1 VNFSAP
7 RPNLIE
13 SDSGFSIEVL
23 GRTGMRYVEGDRSM
37 FVDSEVL
44 AKPGAMALWGE
55 TIKGWDP
62 PHDAEVVGP
71 DDRLRIIENIRRAF
85 ESQGY
90 ELQVI

>member
-1 VNFSAP
+1 
-7 RPNLIE
+7 
-13 SDSGFSIEVL
+13 
-23 GRTGMRYVEGDRSM
+23 MRYVEGDRSM

-55 TIKGWDP
+55 TIRRWDP
-62 PHDAEVVGP
+62 PYDAEMVGP
-71 DDRLRIIENIRRAF
+71 VERSRIIDNIRLAF